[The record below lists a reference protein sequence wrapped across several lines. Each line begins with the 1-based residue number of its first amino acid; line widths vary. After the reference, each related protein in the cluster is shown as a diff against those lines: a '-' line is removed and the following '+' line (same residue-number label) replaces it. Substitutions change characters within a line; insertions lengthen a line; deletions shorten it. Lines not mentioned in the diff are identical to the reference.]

1 MPNNG
6 VGQAH
11 EITSHEITRP
21 QPTFRAATSQTS
33 DLGSIDITRSLS
45 STHHSPSPALPALP
59 PKCRSSASLPPAPP
73 PPRLLTRAASTSSV
87 HVVNQSSNS
96 SAPLLGNI
104 EASWSSLPAAEQAEV
119 YQALEEIQKKDWKEL
134 TVDEKK
140 AAYFVFAGTLA
151 GVALAVGIFAAVR
164 SQAPPPVNTWNKE
177 YQEQSNAYLKEQK
190 SNPISGISSEG
201 YKGKGMVMV

>member
-1 MPNNG
+1 MSLLRL
-6 VGQAH
+6 AA
-11 EITSHEITRP
+11 T
-21 QPTFRAATSQTS
+21 RAA
-33 DLGSIDITRSLS
+33 
-45 STHHSPSPALPALP
+45 
-59 PKCRSSASLPPAPP
+59 APP
-73 PPRLLTRAASTSSV
+73 PPHSRR
-87 HVVNQSSNS
+87 SSNS

-140 AAYFVFAGTLA
+140 AAYFMKVFAGTLA

>member
-1 MPNNG
+1 MSLLRL
-6 VGQAH
+6 AA
-11 EITSHEITRP
+11 T
-21 QPTFRAATSQTS
+21 RAA
-33 DLGSIDITRSLS
+33 
-45 STHHSPSPALPALP
+45 A
-59 PKCRSSASLPPAPP
+59 
-73 PPRLLTRAASTSSV
+73 PRLLTRAASTSSV

-140 AAYFVFAGTLA
+140 AAYFVSFGPHGPRAPVLPPGGKMKIFAGTLA
-151 GVALAVGIFAAVR
+151 GVAVALGVFAAVR
-164 SQAPPPVNTWNKE
+164 SAAPEPPKTWNRE
-177 YQEQSNAYLKEQK
+177 YQEQTNEYLKEQN